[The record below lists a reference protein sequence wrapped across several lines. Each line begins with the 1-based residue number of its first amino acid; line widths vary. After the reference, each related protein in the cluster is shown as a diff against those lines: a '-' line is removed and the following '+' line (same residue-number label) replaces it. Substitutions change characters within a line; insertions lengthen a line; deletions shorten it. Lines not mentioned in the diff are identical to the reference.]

1 MDTKKIIQ
9 ALTYLAYKQKSH
21 CINSMKAYKLLW
33 LADRYHLRNFGRTIT
48 GDRYFAMPYG
58 PVPSDA
64 KSIIERKTTKFK
76 NPSKYRNKYI
86 ENIDDYTFK
95 AITKPDTEFFSD
107 SDQEALDLVL
117 KLYNKYDRRKLSRMS
132 HEYPEWL
139 PFKEKIEAEG
149 ENSSYEMN
157 MENFFDNREGEDS
170 ELFNQDTE
178 TLALAKEL
186 YKQIRYLS

>member
-9 ALTYLAYKQKSH
+9 ALTYLAYKQKRH

-33 LADRYHLRNFGRTIT
+33 LADRYHLRNYGRTIT

-64 KSIIERKTTKFK
+64 KCIIERKTTKLK
-76 NPSKYRNKYI
+76 NSFKYRNKYI
-86 ENIDDYTFK
+86 ENVDDYTFK
-95 AITKPDTEFFSD
+95 AIMKPDTDLFSD
-107 SDQEALDLVL
+107 SDQDALDLVL
-117 KLYNKYDRRKLSRMS
+117 KLYNKYDRRKLSKMS
-132 HEYPEWL
+132 HDYPEWL
-139 PFKEKIEAEG
+139 PFKEQIEAEG

-157 MENFFDNREGEDS
+157 MDNFFDNREGEDC
-170 ELFNQDTE
+170 ELFDQDAE

-186 YKQIRYLS
+186 YKQIRHLS